1 MFDDHRGCPVGYT
14 VQRRGGF
21 DRMPPGQCG
30 RPIPP
35 SRRDYHDMSP
45 WRGPPPP
52 PCRGSR
58 GESRAWDLP
67 LPPPPPPPTG
77 GDLVAYD
84 RRERPGD
91 HCDGMVGLGADETW
105 DSATDTWSPSEW
117 QVAYEPQGSSGYD
130 YSSAGGCGS
139 YGDLGGPVITIQVAI
154 PKDLA
159 GSIIGKGGQ
168 RIKEVRRPESGAR
181 IKIDE
186 PLEVCEDRIITITG
200 T

>member
-1 MFDDHRGCPVGYT
+1 MFDDHSGCPVGYP

-21 DRMPPGQCG
+21 DRMPPGQGG

-45 WRGPPPP
+45 RQGPPPP

-105 DSATDTWSPSEW
+105 DSAIDTWSPQNGRW
-117 QVAYEPQGSSGYD
+117 LMNLRAAPDLIIPLQGVVAHTVILV
-130 YSSAGGCGS
+130 
-139 YGDLGGPVITIQVAI
+139 DLSLPY
-154 PKDLA
+154 K
-159 GSIIGKGGQ
+159 
-168 RIKEVRRPESGAR
+168 
-181 IKIDE
+181 
-186 PLEVCEDRIITITG
+186 
-200 T
+200 